1 VEQGSETLRRRNSLP
16 RRYRQNDHIVSSSY
30 EGQKYIGP
38 DKVMDDFRNLLAQGG
53 TSVAAVTMPAS
64 SAAPLRNATPPSPSG
79 TNWDEVFKKKP

>member
-1 VEQGSETLRRRNSLP
+1 
-16 RRYRQNDHIVSSSY
+16 
-30 EGQKYIGP
+30 
-38 DKVMDDFRNLLAQGG
+38 MDDFRNLLAQGG